1 MFKEHE
7 PPKETPK
14 QRAERKWRN
23 NIIRKRLKDEQRK
36 PKLVTNL
43 EPETSD
49 VIENTGR
56 RAGPIHNFEGKFKK
70 DIRAMMEG
78 YANKNLALYLAALR
92 IRKCQLL
99 REKLRRLK
107 LAQQEEASNG

>member
-36 PKLVTNL
+36 PKLVTDL
-43 EPETSD
+43 EPET
-49 VIENTGR
+49 
-56 RAGPIHNFEGKFKK
+56 
-70 DIRAMMEG
+70 
-78 YANKNLALYLAALR
+78 Y
-92 IRKCQLL
+92 
-99 REKLRRLK
+99 
-107 LAQQEEASNG
+107 